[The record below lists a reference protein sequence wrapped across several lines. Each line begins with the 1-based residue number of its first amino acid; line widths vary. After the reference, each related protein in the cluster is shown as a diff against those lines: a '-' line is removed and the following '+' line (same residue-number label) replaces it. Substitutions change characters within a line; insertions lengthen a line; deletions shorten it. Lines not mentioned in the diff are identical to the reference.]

1 VNTHDSRADDNP
13 ATASVLAALQNEFP
27 QFHIW
32 SENTLTGRRYIARSR
47 HLNQHP
53 HTLVTPDPG
62 ELRAALDTT
71 RIQQPR
77 STDPRLPA
85 PAVLPRRRPI

>member
-1 VNTHDSRADDNP
+1 VNTHHPHADDNP
-13 ATASVLAALQNEFP
+13 ATASVLAALQNDFP

-47 HLNQHP
+47 HLGQNP

-62 ELRAALDTT
+62 ELRAVLDAART
-71 RIQQPR
+71 QQPR
-77 STDPRLPA
+77 STGPRLPA
-85 PAVLPRRRPI
+85 PPTLPRRRPI

>member
-1 VNTHDSRADDNP
+1 MNTHDSRADDNP
-13 ATASVLAALQNEFP
+13 VTASVLAALQNDFP
-27 QFHIW
+27 RFHIW
-32 SENTLTGRRYIARSR
+32 SENTFTGRRYIARRR

-62 ELRAALDTT
+62 ELRAALDAT

-77 STDPRLPA
+77 STGPRLPA